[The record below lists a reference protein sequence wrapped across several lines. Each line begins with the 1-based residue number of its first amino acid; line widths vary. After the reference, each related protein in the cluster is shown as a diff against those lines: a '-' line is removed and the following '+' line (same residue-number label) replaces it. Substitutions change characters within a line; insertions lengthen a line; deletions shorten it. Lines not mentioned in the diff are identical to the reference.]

1 MLKLNRSLV
10 NVSRKQRAVWTMQ
23 QSSARRERSLQHV
36 PQAQHRAGILQSQ
49 DKRAG
54 GPRKIASGRRR
65 RAARN
70 IFFRSRGF
78 CGSARENFAR
88 NRSEPEASA

>member
-36 PQAQHRAGILQSQ
+36 PQAQQRAGILQSQ

-54 GPRKIASGRRR
+54 GRRKIASGRRR
-65 RAARN
+65 RAVRRLRFNAR
-70 IFFRSRGF
+70 ICRLS
-78 CGSARENFAR
+78 
-88 NRSEPEASA
+88 